1 MFRDLVIKNR
11 TYRGFDESCPV
22 DRATLLELVDLT
34 RYTAAS
40 ANLQPLKYFI
50 ASEKEIV
57 DKIQPLTKW
66 AGALSHLNLPR
77 PGMRPTAFIVICQDN
92 RISSSNGMLKDVGIV
107 AQTITLGA
115 AEKDIGCC
123 MIGSFEF
130 AALKQLL
137 NLPEHIDPKLVI
149 ALGKPAEEVVLTE
162 AVDGN
167 VTYYRDDNDVHY
179 VPKRPLSEILLQG

>member
-50 ASEKEIV
+50 AFEKEIV

-66 AGALSHLNLPR
+66 AGALSHLNLPY
-77 PGMRPTAFIVICQDN
+77 PGTRPTAFIVICQDN
-92 RISSSNGMLKDVGIV
+92 QISSSNGMLKDVGIV

-115 AEKDIGCC
+115 AEKGIGCC

-162 AVDGN
+162 AVDGQ
-167 VTYYRDDNDVHY
+167 VTYYRDENDVHY
-179 VPKRPLSEILLQG
+179 VPKRPLDEILLQG